1 MAKSLTILFIAIEIA
16 LHVQTYETPFE
27 DKFQCKSNGE
37 ISEPRETILVL
48 SPHDEY
54 FFKKMALYSPTGTI
68 QFVSPLKIE
77 MGLFDQKFFLKVNS
91 FLKQMKKA
99 SAMWLQ
105 LMVI

>member
-54 FFKKMALYSPTGTI
+54 FFKKMALYSPTGTTI
-68 QFVSPLKIE
+68 KFVSSLNIE
-77 MGLFDQKFFLKVNS
+77 TG
-91 FLKQMKKA
+91 
-99 SAMWLQ
+99 
-105 LMVI
+105 